1 MNIMVLVFQTK
12 TFKDGLHVHR
22 LDLLS
27 TCSKWN
33 RLYPNLHG
41 QDLVMYSASLA
52 VDYYLS
58 LK

>member
-27 TCSKWN
+27 TC
-33 RLYPNLHG
+33 
-41 QDLVMYSASLA
+41 
-52 VDYYLS
+52 
-58 LK
+58 